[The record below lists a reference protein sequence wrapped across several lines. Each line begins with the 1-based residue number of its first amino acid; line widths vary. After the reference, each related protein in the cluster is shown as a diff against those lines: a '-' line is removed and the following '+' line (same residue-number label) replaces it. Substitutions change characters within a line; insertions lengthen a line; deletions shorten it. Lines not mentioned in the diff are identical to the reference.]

1 MSLAPLITI
10 NLSSLELVEAWSK
23 AEPTER
29 VRFDFPISG
38 ETGATGASVAY
49 AEIEP
54 GGGIPMHHDSA
65 NEVDIVLEGE
75 LEYEMDAEARSIGPG
90 VLVQIPAGVKH
101 CVHNRGD
108 RRARVVFFFDSP
120 GDVVVFDEP
129 VMPMDATVLGG
140 EG

>member
-1 MSLAPLITI
+1 MPVDTLTITD
-10 NLSSLELVEAWSK
+10 LSSLELVEAWSK
-23 AEPTER
+23 SEPSER

-54 GGGIPMHHDSA
+54 GGAIPMHHDSA
-65 NEVDIVLEGE
+65 NEVDIILEGE

-90 VLVQIPAGVKH
+90 VLIQIPAEVKH
-101 CVHNRGD
+101 CVRNRSD
-108 RRARVVFFFDSP
+108 RPARLLFFFDTPS
-120 GDVVVFDEP
+120 DVVVFDEP
-129 VMPMDATVLGG
+129 LMPMDATVLGG